1 MTWAGDN
8 YPQEHEEPDM
18 RASDMEPMDAYD
30 LGYSETDGAV
40 SINAFAVAKRLNDL
54 LFVVQ
59 RLEEQLA
66 AATSSA
72 DDAGGGE
79 GRS

>member
-1 MTWAGDN
+1 MTWAGAN

-18 RASDMEPMDAYD
+18 KASDMEPMDAYD

-66 AATSSA
+66 AATSSSA
-72 DDAGGGE
+72 DGAAGGGV
-79 GRS
+79 G